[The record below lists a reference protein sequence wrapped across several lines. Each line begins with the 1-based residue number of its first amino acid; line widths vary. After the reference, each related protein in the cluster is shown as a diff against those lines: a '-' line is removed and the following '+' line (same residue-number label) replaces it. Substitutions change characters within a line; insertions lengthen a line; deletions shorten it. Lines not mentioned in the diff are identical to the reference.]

1 MRAPSSRRSPLL
13 DSATSDRMTSV
24 SLPIITSA
32 VTRSSTPATLSAS
45 SRMPRSAWISP
56 TSCPC
61 TSPRKDAD
69 SPCTARRSDEAVDT
83 VASRLTTSRRPRV
96 MTGRESVPVVCG
108 TREAG
113 MRLPAIH
120 DTLGSTISIRSNA
133 SAPRRAA
140 AAKSRFTRFATTVAD
155 SGTAPV
161 ASLTSCSV
169 NDNDV
174 NANSTRPALKS
185 MS

>member
-1 MRAPSSRRSPLL
+1 
-13 DSATSDRMTSV
+13 
-24 SLPIITSA
+24 
-32 VTRSSTPATLSAS
+32 
-45 SRMPRSAWISP
+45 
-56 TSCPC
+56 
-61 TSPRKDAD
+61 
-69 SPCTARRSDEAVDT
+69 
-83 VASRLTTSRRPRV
+83 
-96 MTGRESVPVVCG
+96 
-108 TREAG
+108 

-133 SAPRRAA
+133 SAPPRAA
-140 AAKSRFTRFATTVAD
+140 AAKSTFTRFATTVAD